1 MNPYTLVILPII
13 AGFAA
18 WYLLGSFKF
27 AFFAFTLAVPSVSD
41 GTFSAVEL
49 LQT

>member
-1 MNPYTLVILPII
+1 MNPYTLFILPSI

-27 AFFAFTLAVPSVSD
+27 AFFAFALAVAIGVVRHL
-41 GTFSAVEL
+41 FRR
-49 LQT
+49 

>member
-18 WYLLGSFKF
+18 WYLLGSFKW
-27 AFFAFTLAVPSVSD
+27 AFFAFSLAVTISVIRHFF
-41 GTFSAVEL
+41 GR
-49 LQT
+49 